1 VRAWTSL
8 FNEFRGY
15 PRRLWL
21 VCLAAYVTVQ
31 IEFALWSLA
40 LPALRAEFGLS
51 SSEVGFLTGLTFA
64 LGGLLVVG
72 LSILADRFG
81 RRLMLIVGTLAAA
94 IFSALHVVATGLVAL
109 AVVRTCAIGF
119 SGLVF
124 PSTGA
129 LVAEEAPARIRGLM
143 VGLLQIAVPLGWL
156 LAAIIGAIV
165 LDDWGWRAL
174 FLAAILGL
182 PAALFVRLHVRE
194 SPLVQPVNGGQWRI
208 ARLFAK
214 GMWRRTVPLFLAQG
228 CFALAFGGGFIL
240 MPLYLHD
247 ELGFEPAEAGVLVA
261 VANAMGLLGYLA
273 TAWIGEFHWTRRNTI
288 VVATFAAAVAF
299 AVFVLF
305 ARGHLA
311 VLAAY
316 ALLTFFLLGTSAV
329 KFPYIAELYPSELRA
344 TGIAFAS
351 SLAIHSGLA
360 FGPAI
365 VGSLVDQVGWSQ
377 ALLLGGAVP
386 LVVASGLFLLLQPL
400 PSGLEM
406 REIESRLREER

>member
-1 VRAWTSL
+1 
-8 FNEFRGY
+8 
-15 PRRLWL
+15 
-21 VCLAAYVTVQ
+21 
-31 IEFALWSLA
+31 
-40 LPALRAEFGLS
+40 
-51 SSEVGFLTGLTFA
+51 
-64 LGGLLVVG
+64 
-72 LSILADRFG
+72 
-81 RRLMLIVGTLAAA
+81 
-94 IFSALHVVATGLVAL
+94 
-109 AVVRTCAIGF
+109 
-119 SGLVF
+119 
-124 PSTGA
+124 
-129 LVAEEAPARIRGLM
+129 
-143 VGLLQIAVPLGWL
+143 
-156 LAAIIGAIV
+156 
-165 LDDWGWRAL
+165 
-174 FLAAILGL
+174 
-182 PAALFVRLHVRE
+182 
-194 SPLVQPVNGGQWRI
+194 
-208 ARLFAK
+208 
-214 GMWRRTVPLFLAQG
+214 VPLFLAQG

>member
-1 VRAWTSL
+1 VRAWSSL
-8 FNEFRGY
+8 FAEFRGY

-21 VCLAAYVTVQ
+21 VCFAAYVTVQ

-40 LPALRAEFGLS
+40 LPAMRTEFGLS
-51 SSEVGFLTGLTFA
+51 SSEVGFLTGVTFA
-64 LGGLLVVG
+64 LGGLLVVA
-72 LSILADRFG
+72 LSVLADRFG
-81 RRLMLIVGTLAAA
+81 KRLMLIVGTLAAA
-94 IFSALHVVATGLVAL
+94 VFSALHVVATGLVAL

-143 VGLLQIAVPLGWL
+143 VGLLQIAVPIGWL
-156 LAAIIGAIV
+156 LAAIIGASV
-165 LDDWGWRAL
+165 LDDYGWRAL

-182 PAALFVRLHVRE
+182 PAALLVRLHVRE
-194 SPLVQPVNGGQWRI
+194 SPPAQPAPGGSWRI
-208 ARLFAK
+208 TGLFAA

-228 CFALAFGGGFIL
+228 CFAIAFGGGFIL

-247 ELGFEPAEAGVLVA
+247 ELGFDAAEAGVLVA

-273 TAWIGEFHWTRRNTI
+273 TAWVGEFHWTRRNTI
-288 VVATFAAAVAF
+288 VVSTFAAAVAF

-305 ARGHLA
+305 ARSHLG

-329 KFPYIAELYPSELRA
+329 KLPYIAELYPSGLRA

-377 ALLLGGAVP
+377 ALLIGGALP
-386 LVVASGLFLLLQPL
+386 LVAAAGLFLLLQHL
-400 PSGLEM
+400 PSGLDLH
-406 REIESRLREER
+406 EIESRLQRGQ